1 MTGEVSPG
9 GQNRPEL
16 RVSHEERDQVAEQL
30 RIAAGDGRLTAQELD
45 ERLERAL
52 TARTGSELAVL
63 VADLPA
69 AQGAVPPEVKDLVRI
84 ECGSSSTERVGHW
97 VVPRAFDVTV
107 ASGHVKLD
115 FTEAVITQPVLR
127 IDAKVRSGSLTLIT
141 RPGMTVDVDEVSVG
155 SGSVKVRRPAA
166 TSGVGG
172 EPTVLRIELSGS
184 VRSGSIVVR
193 PPRRGFW
200 RWLLRRPHPGVSGD

>member
-1 MTGEVSPG
+1 MTGEISPG

-30 RIAAGDGRLTAQELD
+30 RIAAGDGRLTAEELD

-52 TARTGSELAVL
+52 TARTGGELAVL
-63 VADLPA
+63 LTDLPV
-69 AQGAVPPEVKDLVRI
+69 AQGSVAPEVKDLVRI
-84 ECGSSSTERVGHW
+84 DCGSSSVEREGHW
-97 VVPRAFDVTV
+97 VVPRAFEVAVT
-107 ASGHVKLD
+107 SGSVKLD
-115 FTEAVITQPVLR
+115 FTEAMITQPLLR
-127 IDAKVRSGSLTLIT
+127 IDAKVRSGVLTLIT
-141 RPGMTVDVDEVSVG
+141 RPGMTVDVDEVTVA

-166 TSGVGG
+166 TG
-172 EPTVLRIELSGS
+172 EPTVLRIEVSGS

-200 RWLLRRPHPGVSGD
+200 GWLLRRPYPGVSRG